1 MKTRIGLIGPKDSIE
16 RAQRAATRFEGR
28 MEFVIGQ
35 YESKEESVELVRG
48 LEDAVDVILFTGI
61 IPYLIST
68 HANAT
73 AKPCLY
79 MPRVGTSVI
88 KTLWL
93 MRNEGVPYDRISID
107 SIDREAVEEAA
118 EELGFAFDSLQI
130 VEYEE
135 GTSYE
140 DLAARHEALLAS
152 GLADSVMTGLTR
164 THDILRAKGLRCYKI
179 YPTKYIIR
187 ESIQKAIYV
196 AESARL
202 KSYQIAVMIL
212 SLEEPPPSVA
222 SEYDFLGVK
231 NAFER
236 ILIAYAKRILGSV
249 FPSGR
254 DEYILFATRGALDDE
269 GGLAT
274 LFSQAE
280 REGLSFKA
288 GLGYGTTAYNAESN
302 ARKALSR
309 SSREPGRNLF
319 AVDVDGLIEGPIST
333 SNRGIS
339 YALAEGD
346 AEALELARRAG
357 LSPAQLA
364 KIRSIVR
371 MTRQSRFDADEIAAA
386 LDLSP
391 RSARRVLQGLAEAGL
406 AEVAAVESRSRTGRP
421 RRLYT
426 IRF

>member
-16 RAQRAATRFEGR
+16 RALRAAARFEGR
-28 MEFVIGQ
+28 MEFVLGQ
-35 YESKEESVELVRG
+35 YASKEESVELARG
-48 LEDAVDVILFTGI
+48 LEDRVDVILFTGI
-61 IPYLIST
+61 IPYLIAT
-68 HANAT
+68 HADAT
-73 AKPCLY
+73 VKPCLY

-88 KTLWL
+88 KTLWQ

-107 SIDREAVEEAA
+107 SIDREGVEEAA
-118 EELGFAFDSLQI
+118 EELGMTFKSLQI

-140 DLAARHEALLAS
+140 DLAARHEELIAS
-152 GLADSVMTGLTR
+152 GLARAALTGLTK
-164 THDILRAKGLRCYKI
+164 THDILTAKGFRCYKI

-196 AESARL
+196 AESARF

-212 SLEEPPPSVA
+212 SLEERQPSGG
-222 SEYDFLGVK
+222 SEYDFMGLK

-236 ILIAYAKRILGSV
+236 ILITYAKCILGSV

-254 DEYILFATRGALDDE
+254 NEYILFATRGALEDDYRLE
-269 GGLAT
+269 T
-274 LFSQAE
+274 LFSHAE
-280 REGLSFKA
+280 REGLAFKA

-309 SSREPGRNLF
+309 AGYEPGRNLF
-319 AVDVDGLIEGPIST
+319 AVDVDGIIEGPIST
-333 SNRGIS
+333 SDRGIS
-339 YALAEGD
+339 YALSEGD
-346 AEALELARRAG
+346 GETLELARRAG
-357 LSPAQLA
+357 LSPAHLA

-371 MTRQSRFDADEIAAA
+371 KTNQASFDVDEIAAA

-406 AEVAAVESRSRTGRP
+406 AEVSAMESRSRTGRP
-421 RRLYT
+421 RRLYS
-426 IRF
+426 IKL